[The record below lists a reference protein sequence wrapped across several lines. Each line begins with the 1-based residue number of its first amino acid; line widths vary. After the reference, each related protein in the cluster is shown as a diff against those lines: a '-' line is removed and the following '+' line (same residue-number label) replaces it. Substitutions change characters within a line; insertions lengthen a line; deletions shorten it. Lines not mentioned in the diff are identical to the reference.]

1 MDMAATTIWA
11 IVAIYFLISMLLV
24 AAIPSF
30 IVRPTAQ
37 KTPLGEKA
45 TLGKTDLDVLDLKNK
60 VRQTVI
66 QICGGVGFLFSVY
79 MAISAQTLAIGVQT
93 SSNND
98 LKAKYDRET
107 AELFVKA
114 VESKSPEA
122 LYALTYVAQR
132 DPTNY
137 HETVYGI
144 LSSLI
149 RSFPAEKC
157 QDSSATTDLAAAR
170 GRVSLR
176 LLHERP
182 VSSDRQGTHYNI
194 EHSCLD
200 GSDISV
206 EKAEWGRFRGLAGVR
221 ASGSSMLR
229 INFTKTEL
237 QKAEFMGI
245 AAGDVH
251 NPGWEQE
258 PHHLELNDLDDKGSP
273 KWKAERRKFIAHF
286 IDANLTDALFN
297 GAGLEGADFSGA
309 TLTGAVFEGANIS
322 RTSFRGAQG
331 LTADQLLAACV
342 DDEKSQPFLN
352 GPLAEQIS
360 RRQGV
365 PICK

>member
-1 MDMAATTIWA
+1 MDMAATAIWA
-11 IVAIYFLISMLLV
+11 IVAIYFLISMLVV
-24 AAIPSF
+24 AAIPAF

-37 KTPLGEKA
+37 KTPLGEK
-45 TLGKTDLDVLDLKNK
+45 TSLDKTDLDVLDLKNK

-66 QICGGVGFLFSVY
+66 QICGGIGFLFSVY
-79 MAISAQTLAIGVQT
+79 MAISTQA

-132 DPTNY
+132 DARNY
-137 HETVYGI
+137 HETIYGI

-157 QDSSATTDLAAAR
+157 QDSSATADLAAAR
-170 GRVSLR
+170 ARVALR

-182 VSSDRQGTHYNI
+182 VSSDPQGMRYNI

-206 EKAEWGRFRGLAGVR
+206 ERAEWGRFRGLAGVR

-229 INFTKTEL
+229 IDFTKTEL
-237 QKAEFMGI
+237 QNAEFMGI
-245 AAGDVH
+245 TAGDVH

-258 PHHLELNDLDDKGSP
+258 PHRLELNDLDDKGSP

-286 IDANLTDALFN
+286 IEANLTNALFY

-322 RTSFRGAQG
+322 RASFRGTQG
-331 LTADQLLAACV
+331 LSIGQLLAACV
-342 DDEKSQPFLN
+342 DDEKSQPVLDP
-352 GPLAEQIS
+352 PLAEQV
-360 RRQGV
+360 RQRQGV
-365 PICK
+365 PVCK